1 MANELDKT
9 IEELEAEVLEEL
21 EEAEHGTQPKANA
34 TATDPMQ
41 KAKKNPEDANVETIP
56 GSTPDKVAPHSGAA
70 ASKSVSQDKT
80 IPKKGKADKMDTAK
94 DAGQNRPLAS
104 SYDPMEG
111 YTDDEI
117 RELCHTKDHDCATMV
132 EHPQWGKGKPILRS
146 HAIPDDNGY
155 VEWYDVQFKHGIE
168 EKVMAEDMKILYMS
182 GHKEDEHDTVPK
194 TKVALAAALDMMV
207 KKVKNGKKDDMERV
221 LKNMMSY
228 GPKNMGG
235 HLPGEEDED
244 ESDAKKEA
252 VELRLK
258 SIDVSEHVNA
268 LVDGEGDLS
277 EDFKKKAATVFEA
290 AVKSK
295 VRSEVER
302 MEEDYRNELEENMNA
317 TKDELTEKVDTYLN
331 YVVEEWMKENELAIE
346 RGLKGEIAEDFISG
360 LKQLFED
367 HYVDV
372 PDEKYDVLEAQSEK
386 ISELEGKINEMM
398 EKSIELKNTNATLV
412 KEQVMSEV
420 SYDLAE
426 TEFEKFKG
434 LVEDVDYS
442 DEESYREKLET
453 LKESYFPS
461 VKPNY
466 DAVSETIDDVET
478 GNAQSTVDTT
488 DSMAA
493 YMSAI
498 GRSVKK

>member
-41 KAKKNPEDANVETIP
+41 KAKKNPEDANVQTIP
-56 GSTPDKVAPHSGAA
+56 GSTPDKVAPHGGAA
-70 ASKSVSQDKT
+70 GSKSVSQDKT